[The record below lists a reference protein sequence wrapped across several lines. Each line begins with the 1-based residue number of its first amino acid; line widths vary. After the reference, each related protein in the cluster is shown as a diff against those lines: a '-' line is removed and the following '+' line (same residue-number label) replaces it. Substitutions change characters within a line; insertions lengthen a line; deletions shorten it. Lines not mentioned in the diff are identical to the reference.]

1 MSVVLTD
8 IDVWK
13 KEISLWEF
21 ILYLFENKEWI
32 EDKLFWN
39 ILQKSEND
47 ANIDENI
54 VLDFLDKNTKWK

>member
-39 ILQKSEND
+39 ILKKSEND
-47 ANIDENI
+47 EDIDENI